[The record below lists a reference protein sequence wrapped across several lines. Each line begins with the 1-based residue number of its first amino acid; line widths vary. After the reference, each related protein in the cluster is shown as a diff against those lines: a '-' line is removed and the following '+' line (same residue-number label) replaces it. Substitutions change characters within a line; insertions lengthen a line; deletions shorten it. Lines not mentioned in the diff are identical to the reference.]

1 MTMIFSTVK
10 RFLMQIGNLLLILLT
25 EKFLLP
31 LLKDSL
37 KNQMDQKWKLFI
49 LRKKIE
55 KKEQMSIHD
64 DEKRKNER
72 VEKSL
77 MKKVKIKNEFEKAQ
91 EKTKTNH
98 KSPTLSTLWKR

>member
-1 MTMIFSTVK
+1 MLKISLLMTMIFSTVK

-25 EKFLLP
+25 EQFLLP

-55 KKEQMSIHD
+55 
-64 DEKRKNER
+64 RKN
-72 VEKSL
+72 KCQF
-77 MKKVKIKNEFEKAQ
+77 M
-91 EKTKTNH
+91 KTKRE
-98 KSPTLSTLWKR
+98 KIRGLKRV